1 VSPLEYFVQ
10 KDATA
15 GLSEAVPKF
24 DILDGG

>member
-1 VSPLEYFVQ
+1 LEYFVQ

-15 GLSEAVPKF
+15 DLSEAVPKF